1 MGYQQRARTPR
12 DFGRRPGRTTSKAK
26 SGKRREESGACRLEE
41 EHAPTSKEIVDRTLN
56 RLSHLGSQRFG
67 VPPFYTHFDRWL
79 VNLQTIMSEFQTS
92 PTIHVDDQFTKE
104 CSQALSD
111 IEAALKERR
120 FKEASREETIRKN
133 NQDLMEAK
141 SLLAQTEREHA
152 TRTKELEAKKELAI
166 KPVAGNVGKLREE
179 LGRIAR
185 MRAGFLRSISKKTKA
200 QKEAEASQRL
210 NSTKSELAKIKQS
223 FVSEQ
228 EKLRKEYK
236 ERKQRILEQI
246 ASQEKNI
253 EILEAGSEID
263 DAVDIRRAACDALA
277 NDVNSLLQRG
287 EQTSETMKSPEQ

>member
-26 SGKRREESGACRLEE
+26 SGKRREESGAYRSEE
-41 EHAPTSKEIVDRTLN
+41 EHVLTFEKVVDRTVNSLT
-56 RLSHLGSQRFG
+56 RLGSQRFG
-67 VPPFYTHFDRWL
+67 VPPFYGHFDRWL

-104 CSQALSD
+104 SSQILSD
-111 IEAALKERR
+111 IEVTLKERR
-120 FKEASREETIRKN
+120 LKEASREEAIRKN
-133 NQDLMEAK
+133 SQDLLEAR
-141 SLLAQTEREHA
+141 SLLAQTEREYVI
-152 TRTKELEAKKELAI
+152 RTKESEAKKELAI
-166 KPVAGNVGKLREE
+166 KPVAGTVGRLREE
-179 LGRIAR
+179 LNRIAR

-200 QKEAEASQRL
+200 QKEAETSQRL

-223 FVSEQ
+223 FVPEQ

-246 ASQEKNI
+246 ANQQKNI

-263 DAVDIRRAACDALA
+263 DAVGIRRAACDALV
-277 NDVNSLLQRG
+277 NDVNSLLQRNV
-287 EQTSETMKSPEQ
+287 QTSETTNPPEQ